1 MGYTTQGIRN
11 IALVGS
17 AGGGKTLLLE
27 ALLLEAGAI
36 RNKGNLQR
44 GATVSDFDPQEKRLQ
59 HSLDPAIC
67 GFDFDTT
74 HLNLID
80 TPGYPD
86 FLGRTL
92 SVLEAVEAVAIV
104 VSAAGGVDTLT
115 RRLMEFARE
124 RELCRLI
131 VVNKI
136 DRADARAADLLE
148 ELRGAFGPECLPLD
162 LPAGEGT
169 AVVDCFFCPDGEPRP
184 DADRSDGASH
194 SAAASRSNG
203 ASGSATT
210 ARPDATT
217 RSTSASSPDGTSRR
231 ETDFSSVPAAHTQ
244 IVDQVVELDED
255 LMALY
260 LEQGAELSPEQLH
273 DPFERALRE
282 GHLIP
287 VCFVSAETGAGV
299 PELLRIFSRLMP
311 NPTEGNAPPF
321 FKGEGAGARPVQVK
335 PDADKHV
342 VAHVFKTSIDPYVGK
357 LGMVRVHQG
366 TIRQGSQLF
375 VGDARKPIK
384 IAHILKLMGKD
395 TVEMARAIPG
405 DICAIPKIDELHL
418 DAVLHDSHD
427 EDHYHLKPVSF
438 PPPMLGIA
446 IEPERRG
453 DEQRLADT
461 LHKLMAEDPC
471 VRIEHHPAVNETV
484 IYGMGE
490 LHLRVLLERMTER
503 YGVHIKTRPP
513 SVPYRETITRPAAG
527 HCRHKKQTGGAG
539 QFGEVF
545 LRVEALARGEGFEF
559 VDEVVGG
566 AIPGQFI
573 PAVEKGVRQVL
584 SEGALAGFPLQD
596 LRVILYDGKHHPVD
610 SKEVAFAS
618 AGRKAFLEAIQKASP
633 IVLEPVMRVEITA
646 PSTSIGG
653 ITGDLATRRARI
665 SGNNALPGQRATV
678 EALVPLAEIS
688 EYQLRLKALT
698 GGEGAYAMELSHY
711 DPVPARR
718 QQQLVQAWR
727 PRAEAD

>member
-36 RNKGNLQR
+36 RNKGSLQR

-104 VSAAGGVDTLT
+104 VSAASGVDTLT

-124 RELCRLI
+124 RELCRLV

-136 DRADARAADLLE
+136 DRADARPAAVLE
-148 ELRGAFGPECLPLD
+148 ELRDVFGSECLPLD
-162 LPAGEGT
+162 LPAAEGS
-169 AVVDCFFCPDGEPRP
+169 AVVDCFFC
-184 DADRSDGASH
+184 
-194 SAAASRSNG
+194 
-203 ASGSATT
+203 
-210 ARPDATT
+210 
-217 RSTSASSPDGTSRR
+217 PDGTSRR

-321 FKGEGAGARPVQVK
+321 FKGESAGARPVQVK
-335 PDADKHV
+335 PDPDKHV
-342 VAHVFKTSIDPYVGK
+342 VAHVFKTTIDPYVGK

-471 VRIEHHPAVNETV
+471 VRIEHHAAVNETV

-646 PSTSIGG
+646 PSTSIGD

>member
-1 MGYTTQGIRN
+1 MGYTTQSIRN
-11 IALVGS
+11 VALVGS
-17 AGGGKTLLLE
+17 AGSGKTLLLE

-36 RNKGNLQR
+36 RNKGSLQR

-67 GFDFDTT
+67 GFDFDDT
-74 HLNLID
+74 HINLID

-104 VSAAGGVDTLT
+104 VSASDGVDTLT
-115 RRLMEFARE
+115 RRLMEFARD

-136 DRADARAADLLE
+136 DRADARPAEVLE
-148 ELRGAFGPECLPLD
+148 ELRAAFGSECLPLD
-162 LPAGEGT
+162 LPAGGGA
-169 AVVDCFFCPDGEPRP
+169 AVVDCFFCPDTT
-184 DADRSDGASH
+184 
-194 SAAASRSNG
+194 SRSNG
-203 ASGSATT
+203 AS
-210 ARPDATT
+210 PDA
-217 RSTSASSPDGTSRR
+217 G

-244 IVDQVVELDED
+244 IVDQVVELDET

-260 LEQGAELSPEQLH
+260 LEQGDEGAAIRISPEQLH
-273 DPFERALRE
+273 DPFEQALRE

-299 PELLRIFSRLMP
+299 PELLRIFARLMP

-321 FKGEGAGARPVQVK
+321 FKGEGAGAKPVQVN
-335 PDADKHV
+335 PDPDKHV
-342 VAHVFKTSIDPYVGK
+342 VAHVFKTTIDPYVGK
-357 LGMVRVHQG
+357 LGMLRVHQG

-384 IAHILKLMGKD
+384 IAHLLKLMGKD
-395 TVEMARAIPG
+395 TVEIARAIPG
-405 DICAIPKIDELHL
+405 DICAIPKVDELHL

-596 LRVILYDGKHHPVD
+596 LRVIVYDGKHHPVD

-646 PSTSIGG
+646 PARSIGD

-727 PRAEAD
+727 PRAEAE

>member
-1 MGYTTQGIRN
+1 
-11 IALVGS
+11 
-17 AGGGKTLLLE
+17 
-27 ALLLEAGAI
+27 
-36 RNKGNLQR
+36 
-44 GATVSDFDPQEKRLQ
+44 
-59 HSLDPAIC
+59 
-67 GFDFDTT
+67 
-74 HLNLID
+74 
-80 TPGYPD
+80 
-86 FLGRTL
+86 
-92 SVLEAVEAVAIV
+92 
-104 VSAAGGVDTLT
+104 
-115 RRLMEFARE
+115 
-124 RELCRLI
+124 
-131 VVNKI
+131 
-136 DRADARAADLLE
+136 
-148 ELRGAFGPECLPLD
+148 
-162 LPAGEGT
+162 
-169 AVVDCFFCPDGEPRP
+169 
-184 DADRSDGASH
+184 
-194 SAAASRSNG
+194 
-203 ASGSATT
+203 
-210 ARPDATT
+210 
-217 RSTSASSPDGTSRR
+217 
-231 ETDFSSVPAAHTQ
+231 
-244 IVDQVVELDED
+244 
-255 LMALY
+255 
-260 LEQGAELSPEQLH
+260 
-273 DPFERALRE
+273 
-282 GHLIP
+282 
-287 VCFVSAETGAGV
+287 
-299 PELLRIFSRLMP
+299 MP

-321 FKGEGAGARPVQVK
+321 FKGEGASARPVQVK
-335 PDADKHV
+335 PDPDKHV
-342 VAHVFKTSIDPYVGK
+342 VAHVFKTTIDPYVGK

-471 VRIEHHPAVNETV
+471 VRIEHHAAVNETV

-646 PSTSIGG
+646 PSTSIGD

>member
-27 ALLLEAGAI
+27 ALLLEGGAI
-36 RNKGNLQR
+36 RNKGSLQR
-44 GATVSDFDPQEKRLQ
+44 GATVSDFDSQEKRLQ

-67 GFDFDTT
+67 GFDFDST

-104 VSAAGGVDTLT
+104 VNAAGGVDTLT

-136 DRADARAADLLE
+136 DRADARPAAVLEDL
-148 ELRGAFGPECLPLD
+148 RAAFGPECLPLD
-162 LPAGEGT
+162 LPAEEG
-169 AVVDCFFCPDGEPRP
+169 ASVVDCFFRPEGEP
-184 DADRSDGASH
+184 
-194 SAAASRSNG
+194 RSNG
-203 ASGSATT
+203 AAP
-210 ARPDATT
+210 APRA
-217 RSTSASSPDGTSRR
+217 
-231 ETDFSSVPAAHTQ
+231 TDFSSVPAAHTQ
-244 IVDQVVELDED
+244 IIDQVVELDED

-273 DPFERALRE
+273 NPFEQALRE

-299 PELLRIFSRLMP
+299 PELLRIFARLMP

-321 FKGEGAGARPVQVK
+321 FKGEGASAKPVQVK
-335 PDADKHV
+335 PDPDKHV

-357 LGMVRVHQG
+357 LGMLRVHQG

-384 IAHILKLMGKD
+384 IAHLLKLMGKD
-395 TVEMARAIPG
+395 TVEIALAIPG
-405 DICAIPKIDELHL
+405 DICAIPKVDELHL

-584 SEGALAGFPLQD
+584 TEGALAGFPMQD
-596 LRVILYDGKHHPVD
+596 LRVIVYDGKHHPVD

-646 PSTSIGG
+646 PSSSIGD